1 MIDSSIL
8 IAYYQIYIS
17 LLNRFYYKNALLQL
31 KCLINKFNIITNLCM
46 LLFMYPAIV
55 PGSSR
60 EELMVM
66 TVTEIVNQLIQ
77 AHQQGKDV
85 NLNR

>member
-1 MIDSSIL
+1 MDFIIIMLYFSWIV
-8 IAYYQIYIS
+8 
-17 LLNRFYYKNALLQL
+17 LL
-31 KCLINKFNIITNLCM
+31 NKFNIIANLCM

-85 NLNR
+85 NLNRWEEREREKSVLAYKTN

>member
-1 MIDSSIL
+1 
-8 IAYYQIYIS
+8 
-17 LLNRFYYKNALLQL
+17 
-31 KCLINKFNIITNLCM
+31 M
-46 LLFMYPAIV
+46 LLFMYAAIV

>member
-1 MIDSSIL
+1 
-8 IAYYQIYIS
+8 
-17 LLNRFYYKNALLQL
+17 
-31 KCLINKFNIITNLCM
+31 M

-66 TVTEIVNQLIQ
+66 TVTQIVNQLIQ